1 MKLCLRKICIA
12 ILQLVF
18 FLPQLVQLL
27 RGDRG
32 VWVWVGVSV
41 SSTVQLPNMA
51 VKTALPFLY
60 RAHGLTVLTLFLD
73 TCGENML
80 QQPPLAAHH

>member
-1 MKLCLRKICIA
+1 VC
-12 ILQLVF
+12 V
-18 FLPQLVQLL
+18 
-27 RGDRG
+27 G
-32 VWVWVGVSV
+32 VGVCVGVSV
-41 SSTVQLPNMA
+41 SNTVQLPNMA

-73 TCGENML
+73 TCGENTL